1 MQVVNGKDLKEVIAK
16 TIRDLMLF
24 AVCGVSAII
33 ILFLIGGVIAI
44 VQKYSNFF
52 SALFLCSI
60 PILIILGLFLMNL
73 SEKKGEIRYKL
84 SEDYLREQEE
94 EQYRQLNL
102 FKDFN
107 LC

>member
-16 TIRDLMLF
+16 TIRDLMFF
-24 AVCGVSAII
+24 AVCSVSAIV
-33 ILFLIGGVIAI
+33 ILFLIGVIIAI
-44 VQKYSNFF
+44 VQKYSDFF
-52 SALFLCSI
+52 FILFLCSM
-60 PILIILGLFLMNL
+60 PTLLILGLFLINL
-73 SEKKGEIRYKL
+73 SEKRGEIRYKL

-94 EQYRQLNL
+94 EQYRQLDL

>member
-1 MQVVNGKDLKEVIAK
+1 MQVVNGKDLKEVIVR
-16 TIRDLMLF
+16 TIRDLVLF
-24 AVCGVSAII
+24 AVCGVSAIA
-33 ILFLIGGVIAI
+33 ILLLMGGVIAI
-44 VQKYSNFF
+44 VQKYSDFF
-52 SALFLCSI
+52 FILFLCSM
-60 PILIILGLFLMNL
+60 PILLILGLFLMNL